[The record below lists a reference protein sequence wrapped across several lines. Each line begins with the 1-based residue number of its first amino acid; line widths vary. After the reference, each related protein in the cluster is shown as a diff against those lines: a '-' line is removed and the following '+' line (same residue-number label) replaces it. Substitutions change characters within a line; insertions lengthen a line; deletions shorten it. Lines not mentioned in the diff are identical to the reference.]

1 MAKEAYQLRDA
12 AHQQKKN
19 KKDTILQ
26 SENTSFAIQQK
37 KRKKK
42 DTILQSEK
50 FTSFAIH
57 QVSFSSI
64 GGLF

>member
-12 AHQQKKN
+12 APQQKK

-50 FTSFAIH
+50 FTSFAIQ
-57 QVSFSSI
+57 QVSFSSV